1 MIPIK
6 SNLTKESCSPVSSNC
21 VIWQGPNLPCIGLC
35 TGDSVSDVIYRVAEE
50 LCDIKDS
57 FGFTDVDLT
66 CLLTMCSTVPEP
78 QKTLSN
84 ILNLIINKLCCLN
97 DIVALIN
104 TTPPP
109 EINVTLAKC
118 FNVTNAQG
126 VPLTVLPHSQ
136 YTYLIGVKLCEIYDI
151 VNTHTTQITTL
162 QGQVA
167 TLIGTPPPTIP
178 QVTPDCILVPGVPTN
193 IDVVV
198 NELERQFCLL
208 TAATGPNTE
217 ITRVLSRQCANLNS
231 QNGLSTGLP
240 LVSTPGWVT
249 TPLHLAH
256 SLQNLWLV
264 ACDLR
269 AAVKLIQDNCCKI
282 TCSDITVNF
291 EVAYFY
297 SKDSNGRPVVT
308 LTLYFGVD
316 GVNIPST
323 FYDCDQTNGNKL
335 TISDQSGHSL
345 PRYIKINDPIGQMG
359 ILNGTPQEIADGTDL
374 QFINPPFVYG
384 EDLTITADICLTDGT
399 TTCIKCLN
407 ITVPFVPS
415 DDCCVITATGR
426 VTIVYKIC
434 S

>member
-1 MIPIK
+1 MVPIK
-6 SNLTKESCSPVSSNC
+6 SNLAKESCSPVSSNC

-50 LCDIKDS
+50 LCNIKDS

-66 CLLTMCSTVPEP
+66 CLLSICSTVPEP

-84 ILNLIINKLCCLN
+84 ILNLIINKVCCLN
-97 DIVALIN
+97 DIVALID
-104 TTPPP
+104 TTPPA
-109 EINVTLAKC
+109 EVDVTLASC
-118 FNVTNAQG
+118 FNITNAQG

-136 YTYLIGVKLCEIYDI
+136 YTYQIGLKLCQIYNQ
-151 VNTHTTQITTL
+151 VYTTIPSQIENL
-162 QGQVA
+162 QDQIDN
-167 TLIGTPPPTIP
+167 LPSPTPVP
-178 QVTPDCILVPGVPTN
+178 QVTPDCLLVPGVPTN
-193 IDVVV
+193 VDVLL

-208 TAATGPNTE
+208 TTATGPNTE
-217 ITRVLSRQCANLNS
+217 ITKVLARQCANLNT
-231 QNGLSTGLP
+231 QNALSTGLP
-240 LVSTPGWVT
+240 IVSTPGWVT

-282 TCSDITVNF
+282 SCADITVNF

-297 SKDSNGRPVVT
+297 STDSNGRPVIT

-316 GVNIPST
+316 GVNVPPT

-345 PRYIKINDPIGQMG
+345 PRYIRINDPVGGTG
-359 ILNGTPQEIADGTDL
+359 ILNGTPVDIANGYDL
-374 QFINPPFVYG
+374 QFINPPFVQG

-399 TTCIKCLN
+399 TTCVKCIN
-407 ITVPFVPS
+407 INVPYVPPS
-415 DDCCVITATGR
+415 NCCTITASGK
-426 VTIVYKIC
+426 VTIIYKIC